1 MNRML
6 VTWPR
11 LLSRVALLAGLALG
25 CAGLAVAAPVTLS
38 GMQTPMKGN
47 SERLISLR
55 HQNHMWE
62 AADGSTYLV
71 LNRGTMGGGD
81 ALQVYSSPDHGL
93 SWFPGPRLPG
103 SDRYSTSDGYLTDGV
118 LYIAYTT
125 SGGELVFTALKQVRI
140 AAVGVWKVLGS
151 ETAFTSLD
159 TVAINPGM
167 AVDANGTVWLAFVA
181 QNAATG
187 DYSIRMLR
195 GDSAGQGW
203 TDTGPTLPAHRL

>member
-1 MNRML
+1 
-6 VTWPR
+6 
-11 LLSRVALLAGLALG
+11 
-25 CAGLAVAAPVTLS
+25 
-38 GMQTPMKGN
+38 
-47 SERLISLR
+47 
-55 HQNHMWE
+55 
-62 AADGSTYLV
+62 
-71 LNRGTMGGGD
+71 MGGGD

-195 GDSAGQGW
+195 GEG
-203 TDTGPTLPAHRL
+203 